1 VFADDRLPDNWAGP
15 ASPEV
20 FRWAIVRDA
29 AEQTA
34 AELGVPVGRMTGYA
48 SVLDVDGI
56 WWHLAGPGCALCS
69 GDAAR
74 DPAAAADVLRAVFS
88 SAAHPLR
95 T

>member
-1 VFADDRLPDNWAGP
+1 M
-15 ASPEV
+15 
-20 FRWAIVRDA
+20 FRWAIVRDV

-34 AELGVPVGRMTGYA
+34 AGLGVPVGRMTGYA

-69 GDAAR
+69 GAAAR
-74 DPAAAADVLRAVFS
+74 DPAAAADVLRAVFN

-95 T
+95 A